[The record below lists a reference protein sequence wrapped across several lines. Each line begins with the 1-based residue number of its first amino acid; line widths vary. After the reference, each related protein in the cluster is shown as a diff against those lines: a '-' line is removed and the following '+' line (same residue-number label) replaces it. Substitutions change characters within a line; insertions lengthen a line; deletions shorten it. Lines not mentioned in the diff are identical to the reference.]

1 MSDSARNRQGQIDPQ
16 SRARANVKVQS
27 RGRVTLPA
35 QLRLALKLRPGDK
48 VTFVETA
55 PWRSEVQTQ
64 PKAALLR
71 SGRPASRVTVQVRER
86 DERQQGLP
94 L

>member
-1 MSDSARNRQGQIDPQ
+1 MS
-16 SRARANVKVQS
+16 NVKVQS

-35 QLRLALKLRPGDK
+35 QLRLALDLEPGDE

-55 PWRSEVQTQ
+55 PGRFEVQTQ

-71 SGRPASRVTVQVRER
+71 SDRPASRLTVQVRER
-86 DERQQGLP
+86 DERQQDLP

>member
-1 MSDSARNRQGQIDPQ
+1 MS
-16 SRARANVKVQS
+16 NVKVQS
-27 RGRVTLPA
+27 RGPVTLPA
-35 QLRLALKLRPGDK
+35 QLRLALDLEPGDE

-55 PWRSEVQTQ
+55 PGRFEVQTQ

-71 SGRPASRVTVQVRER
+71 SGRPASRLTVQVRGR
-86 DERQQGLP
+86 DERQQDLP